1 MPPRRRPFELQGHRG
16 ARGPRPENTLPAF
29 EAALDAGASSVETD
43 LHLTRDGV
51 VVLCHEPFLNAAL
64 FTPPTADAP
73 RPAVADVTLAELRL
87 WRTDRNPDPGRF
99 PAQVA
104 EAGPLTR
111 RFAGQLGLDPFAVP
125 TLTDLFLFAAAYAGG
140 TGGGSRQ
147 VAVPARAGGTGL
159 STWS

>member
-29 EAALDAGASSVETD
+29 EVALDTGASSVETD

-87 WRTDRNPDPGRF
+87 WRPTAIPTPAAFPPRSPKPGH
-99 PAQVA
+99 
-104 EAGPLTR
+104 
-111 RFAGQLGLDPFAVP
+111 
-125 TLTDLFLFAAAYAGG
+125 
-140 TGGGSRQ
+140 
-147 VAVPARAGGTGL
+147 
-159 STWS
+159 